1 MDAAM
6 KLTRISIRVRVFM
19 LVLIPL
25 LALIGVYS
33 FAVAGQLGT
42 AVGLANAGKVAAA
55 TITPT
60 SKLLVALN
68 TERSLAVGYL
78 GTGSGSLMAEYRAQ
92 GRTTDQALRVLEDIS
107 GSGPVTANASPLEK
121 KAAASFL
128 AAARALPAVRAEVA
142 NRTISSPSVIT
153 VYSAVV
159 SDGIQ
164 VIAQSLQETYVS
176 QSLAATSRE
185 EVNLYESEM
194 LVLQEN
200 DVYTAAVLTGRLPAA
215 AQMTFGQLVSVR
227 RYLVQEAVPQLDPE
241 ASGIY
246 QKYVPATLS
255 LGLADLENQIIQ
267 APAGGKLPVALSSWQ
282 STVKA
287 YATNLEVMLT
297 IAPNWVQSQVTSS
310 ARSALVTLIVAAILG
325 LLAVIASIVFST
337 VMGRRLLRRLA
348 DLRQSALTL
357 AHEQLPDLMARLR
370 RGERVD
376 VDAEAPP
383 AESSVDELDQVR
395 QAFTV
400 VQRAAVAAAVDEA
413 NLRRGVN
420 DVFRNLA
427 RRSQLL
433 LQRQLALLDGMER
446 RAEEPDQLADL
457 FRIDHLTT
465 RMRRHAEGL
474 IILSGESAGRNWRE
488 PVPFI
493 DVIRAAVAEVE
504 DYTRVSVEM
513 GTKVAL
519 SGRAVA
525 DVIHLLAEL
534 IENATAFS
542 PPQTRVTILGNLVG
556 RGFAIEVQD
565 LGLGIQQQRLEEI
578 NRDLANPP
586 DFDLSRSDRLGLFIA
601 GRLAARHGINVTLR
615 QSAYGGVIAVVLIP
629 GQLVMTGSTEIPETG
644 GADGLP
650 QRSVSRPALYS
661 GTADAT
667 VEFASRPHG
676 PGSSWWTQQKL
687 SGKHAAGTAREPS
700 AEENGPSEGDTPAPT
715 GLRQGP

>member
-1 MDAAM
+1 MR
-6 KLTRISIRVRVFM
+6 LRRTSIRVRVFL

-25 LALIGVYS
+25 LALMGVYG

-42 AVGLANAGKVAAA
+42 AVGLSNAGKVAGA

-68 TERSLAVGYL
+68 AERSLAVGYL
-78 GTGSGSLMAEYRAQ
+78 GTGSGSLLTEYRAQ
-92 GRTTDQALRVLEDIS
+92 AAATDKALRVLEDIS

-121 KAAASFL
+121 EAAAAFL
-128 AAARALPAVRAEVA
+128 AEARTLPPLRGEVA
-142 NRTISSPSVIT
+142 DRAVSSSVVIT
-153 VYSAVV
+153 QYSAIV

-194 LVLQEN
+194 LVLEEN
-200 DVYTAAVLTGRLPAA
+200 DVYSAAVLAGRLPAS

-227 RYLVQEAVPQLDPE
+227 RYLVQEAVPQLDAE
-241 ASGIY
+241 ASGLY
-246 QKYVPATLS
+246 QRYVPSKLS
-255 LGLADLENQIIQ
+255 LALARVEDQVIQ
-267 APAGGKLPVALSSWQ
+267 APADGKPPVPLPVWQ
-282 STVKA
+282 ATVKT
-287 YATNLEVMLT
+287 YATSLEVMLT
-297 IAPNWVQSQVTSS
+297 QGPNWIQSQVTAS

-325 LLAVIASIVFST
+325 LLAVIASVVFSA

-348 DLRQSALTL
+348 ELRESALTL
-357 AHEQLPDLMARLR
+357 AHKQLPSLMARLR

-383 AESSVDELDQVR
+383 AKSSVDELDQV
-395 QAFTV
+395 QEAFTV
-400 VQRAAVAAAVDEA
+400 VHRAAVAAAVDEA

-420 DVFRNLA
+420 EVFRNLA

-433 LQRQLALLDGMER
+433 LQRQLTLLDGMER

-474 IILSGESAGRNWRE
+474 IILSGESTGRNWRE
-488 PVPFI
+488 PVPFF

-504 DYTRVSVEM
+504 DYTRVNVEVRVK
-513 GTKVAL
+513 TTLV
-519 SGRAVA
+519 GRAVA

-542 PPQTRVTILGNLVG
+542 PPDARVTVVGHLVG
-556 RGFAIEVQD
+556 HGFAVEVQD
-565 LGLGIQQQRLEEI
+565 LGLGIPDGQLTEI
-578 NRDLANPP
+578 NRDLASPP

-601 GRLAARHGINVTLR
+601 GRLAARHAITVTLR
-615 QSAYGGVIAVVLIP
+615 QSSYGGVIAVVALP
-629 GQLVMTGSTEIPETG
+629 GQLVVSAGAELGDAG
-644 GADGLP
+644 GGDGP
-650 QRSVSRPALYS
+650 PRRSAARPALYC
-661 GTADAT
+661 GTADASVDPT
-667 VEFASRPHG
+667 LARQAPQ
-676 PGSSWWTQQKL
+676 SSWWTRQTVA
-687 SGKHAAGTAREPS
+687 GKHAGGAAQERSAAGW
-700 AEENGPSEGDTPAPT
+700 GPGDNDTPTPDGVDR
-715 GLRQGP
+715 GL

>member
-6 KLTRISIRVRVFM
+6 RLRRTSIRVRVFL

-25 LALIGVYS
+25 LALIGVYT

-42 AVGLANAGKVAAA
+42 AVGLSSAGKVAGA

-60 SKLLVALN
+60 SKLLVGLN
-68 TERSLAVGYL
+68 AERSLAVGYL
-78 GTGSGSLMAEYRAQ
+78 GTRSGSLLAEYQAQ
-92 GRTTDQALRVLEDIS
+92 AAATDEALRVLEDIS

-121 KAAASFL
+121 EAAAAFL
-128 AAARALPAVRAEVA
+128 GDARTLSALRGEVA
-142 NRTISSPSVIT
+142 DRAISSSSVIAR
-153 VYSAVV
+153 YSAIV

-200 DVYTAAVLTGRLPAA
+200 DVYTAAVLAGRLPAT
-215 AQMTFGQLVSVR
+215 AQMSFGQLVSVR
-227 RYLVQEAVPQLDPE
+227 RYLVQEAVPQLDSE
-241 ASGIY
+241 ASGLY
-246 QKYVPATLS
+246 QRYVPPKLS
-255 LGLADLENQIIQ
+255 LALAHLEDQVIQ
-267 APAGGKLPVALSSWQ
+267 APAGAKPPVPLATWQ
-282 STVKA
+282 ATVKA

-297 IAPNWVQSQVTSS
+297 QGPNWIQSQVTAS
-310 ARSALVTLIVAAILG
+310 ARSALVTLIAAAILG
-325 LLAVIASIVFST
+325 LLAVIASVVFSAI
-337 VMGRRLLRRLA
+337 MGRRLLRRLA
-348 DLRQSALTL
+348 DLRESALTL
-357 AHEQLPDLMARLR
+357 AHEQLPHLMARLR

-383 AESSVDELDQVR
+383 ATSSVDELDQVR
-395 QAFTV
+395 EAFTV
-400 VQRAAVAAAVDEA
+400 VHRAAVAAAVDEA

-474 IILSGESAGRNWRE
+474 IILSGESTGRNWRE
-488 PVPFI
+488 PVPIF

-504 DYTRVSVEM
+504 DYTRVNIEVRVK
-513 GTKVAL
+513 TAL
-519 SGRAVA
+519 VGRAVA

-542 PPQTRVTILGNLVG
+542 PPDARVTIVGHLVSH
-556 RGFAIEVQD
+556 GFAVEVQD
-565 LGLGIQQQRLEEI
+565 LGLGIPAGQLKEI
-578 NRDLANPP
+578 NRDLASPP

-601 GRLAARHGINVTLR
+601 GRLAARHGITVTLR
-615 QSAYGGVIAVVLIP
+615 QSDYGGVMAVVVIP
-629 GQLVMTGSTEIPETG
+629 GQLVVTEGAETG
-644 GADGLP
+644 GTGGGDGLP
-650 QRSVSRPALYS
+650 QRSAARTALYR
-661 GTADAT
+661 GTADAA
-667 VEFASRPHG
+667 VELAPGPHTSQSG
-676 PGSSWWTQQKL
+676 WWTRQKV
-687 SGKHAAGTAREPS
+687 SGRHAGGAAQEHS
-700 AEENGPSEGDTPAPT
+700 AEGRRPSGSGGQTPGGINRGP
-715 GLRQGP
+715 

>member
-6 KLTRISIRVRVFM
+6 RLRRTSIRVRVFL

-42 AVGLANAGKVAAA
+42 AVGLSNAGKVAGA

-68 TERSLAVGYL
+68 AERSLAVGYL
-78 GTGSGSLMAEYRAQ
+78 GTGSGSLLAEYRAQ
-92 GRTTDQALRVLEDIS
+92 AAATDQALRVLEDIS
-107 GSGPVTANASPLEK
+107 RSGPVTANASLLEK
-121 KAAASFL
+121 EAAASFL
-128 AAARALPAVRAEVA
+128 ADARTLPALRGKVAGRA
-142 NRTISSPSVIT
+142 ISSSAVIT
-153 VYSAVV
+153 RYSAIV

-176 QSLAATSRE
+176 QSLAATSRQ

-200 DVYTAAVLTGRLPAA
+200 DVYTAAVLAGRLSAA
-215 AQMTFGQLVSVR
+215 DQMSFGQLVSVR

-241 ASGIY
+241 ASGLY
-246 QKYVPATLS
+246 QRYVPSKLS
-255 LGLADLENQIIQ
+255 LALAHLEDLVIR
-267 APAGGKLPVALSSWQ
+267 APAGVKPPVPLPVWQ
-282 STVKA
+282 ATVKA
-287 YATNLEVMLT
+287 YATSLEVMLT
-297 IAPNWVQSQVTSS
+297 QGPNWIQSQVTAS
-310 ARSALVTLIVAAILG
+310 ARSALVTLITAAILG
-325 LLAVIASIVFST
+325 LLAVIASVVFSAI
-337 VMGRRLLRRLA
+337 MGRRLLRRLA
-348 DLRQSALTL
+348 GLRESALTL
-357 AHEQLPDLMARLR
+357 AHEQLPHLMARLR

-383 AESSVDELDQVR
+383 AKSSVDELDQVR
-395 QAFTV
+395 EAFTV
-400 VQRAAVAAAVDEA
+400 VHRAAVAAAVDEA

-420 DVFRNLA
+420 EVFRNLA

-457 FRIDHLTT
+457 FRVDHLTT

-474 IILSGESAGRNWRE
+474 IILSGESAGRSWRE

-493 DVIRAAVAEVE
+493 DVVRAAVSEVE
-504 DYTRVSVEM
+504 DYTRVSVEIR
-513 GTKVAL
+513 GKTAL
-519 SGRAVA
+519 VGRAVA

-542 PPQTRVTILGNLVG
+542 PPQSRVTILGNLVG
-556 RGFAIEVQD
+556 RGFAVEVQD
-565 LGLGIQQQRLEEI
+565 LGLGIPPGGLEEI
-578 NRDLANPP
+578 NRDLASPP

-601 GRLAARHGINVTLR
+601 GRLAARHGITVTLR
-615 QSAYGGVIAVVLIP
+615 QSAHGGVIAVVVVP
-629 GQLVMTGSTEIPETG
+629 GQLVVTEGTEMPGTG
-644 GADGLP
+644 GGERKP
-650 QRSVSRPALYS
+650 QRPASRTALDS
-661 GTADAT
+661 GTADA
-667 VEFASRPHG
+667 FAAFTPRPQA
-676 PGSSWWTQQKL
+676 PASSWWTRQTL
-687 SGKHAAGTAREPS
+687 SGKHAAGAAQEHS
-700 AEENGPSEGDTPAPT
+700 AEDAGPSDGDSPTPSGIKP
-715 GLRQGP
+715 GP

>member
-1 MDAAM
+1 MDTAM
-6 KLTRISIRVRVFM
+6 RLRRTSIRVRVFL

-25 LALIGVYS
+25 LALIGVYG

-42 AVGLANAGKVAAA
+42 AVGLSNAGKVAGA

-68 TERSLAVGYL
+68 GERSLAVGYL
-78 GTGSGSLMAEYRAQ
+78 GTGSGSLMAEYEAQ
-92 GRTTDQALRVLEDIS
+92 AAVTDKALRVLEGIS

-121 KAAASFL
+121 EAAASFL
-128 AAARALPAVRAEVA
+128 AAARTLPALRREVA
-142 NRTISSPSVIT
+142 DRAVSPAAVIAG
-153 VYSAVV
+153 YSAIV

-200 DVYTAAVLTGRLPAA
+200 DVYTAAVLAGRVSAS

-227 RYLVQEAVPQLDPE
+227 RYLVAEAVPQLDAE
-241 ASGIY
+241 ASGLY
-246 QKYVPATLS
+246 QRYVPSRLS
-255 LGLADLENQIIQ
+255 LALAHLEDQVIQ
-267 APAGGKLPVALSSWQ
+267 APAGGRPPVPLATWQ
-282 STVKA
+282 ATVKA

-297 IAPNWVQSQVTSS
+297 QGPNWIQSQVTAS
-310 ARSALVTLIVAAILG
+310 ARSALVTLIAAAILG
-325 LLAVIASIVFST
+325 LLAVIASIVFSA

-348 DLRQSALTL
+348 GLRESALTL
-357 AHEQLPDLMARLR
+357 AHEQLPHLMARLR

-383 AESSVDELDQVR
+383 AKSSVDELDQVR
-395 QAFTV
+395 EAFTV
-400 VQRAAVAAAVDEA
+400 VHRAAVVAAVDEA

-433 LQRQLALLDGMER
+433 LQRQLALLDAMER

-488 PVPFI
+488 PVPLF

-504 DYTRVSVEM
+504 DYTRVSIEIRVK
-513 GTKVAL
+513 TAL
-519 SGRAVA
+519 VGRAVA

-534 IENATAFS
+534 IENATGFS
-542 PPQTRVTILGNLVG
+542 PPGMRVTVVGHLVG
-556 RGFAIEVQD
+556 RGFAVEVHDQ
-565 LGLGIQQQRLEEI
+565 GLGMPAEQLAEI
-578 NRDLANPP
+578 NRDLASPP

-601 GRLAARHGINVTLR
+601 GKLAARHGITVTLG
-615 QSAYGGVIAVVLIP
+615 QSGYGGIIAVVVIP
-629 GQLVMTGSTEIPETG
+629 GQLVVTEGAETRG
-644 GADGLP
+644 TEDGEGRP
-650 QRSVSRPALYS
+650 QRPVSAAALYG
-661 GTADAT
+661 GTADALI
-667 VEFASRPHG
+667 EIEPSPSAPQ
-676 PGSSWWTQQKL
+676 PSWWTRQKL
-687 SGKHAAGTAREPS
+687 SGKHAAGAAQDRRTDGGVAGAGDSSTSGEIKR
-700 AEENGPSEGDTPAPT
+700 GP
-715 GLRQGP
+715 